1 MYVHLLPEAEKDL
14 TDIHN
19 YIAASDE
26 RRAEAFL
33 LDLYRKIGTLAH
45 MPDAHPLIGRGDIRR
60 RLHGRYLILY
70 RLDHLRHRVTVNR
83 VLHSARD
90 LDMIE
95 LL

>member
-1 MYVHLLPEAEKDL
+1 MQVHLLPEAEKDL
-14 TDIHN
+14 LDIYD
-19 YIAASDE
+19 YIELQDK
-26 RRAEAFL
+26 RRATSFIR
-33 LDLYRKIGTLAH
+33 DLRKKIGSLAH

-70 RLDHLRHRVTVNR
+70 RLDAPSHRVTVTR

-90 LDMIE
+90 LDLIE